1 MSKNSSFKIIINY
14 IDNKSLV
21 IRNAELY
28 VNIDDNDDWALVD
41 SDAVMAYD
49 KTVIKIND
57 IDTNKQFYLFLFNTN
72 VIVYNKEIVINTF
85 NKEMIYKKS
94 NKAINNKQQINELN
108 EKIKYFNSLQTI
120 GLSLDQYIEWNNLK
134 RKLYIE
140 NIKHNLKLIG
150 ENNYENQK

>member
-72 VIVYNKEIVINTF
+72 VIVYNKEIIINTF